1 MKCNSAKKKTP
12 FRRKGKTYTM
22 NMWIKAPLD
31 ENGGARRV
39 SFEEKEEQTVDEE
52 EKMQKMMTM
61 AAENGW
67 KVAGWRGKTGKEFR
81 PTFGWQGR

>member
-1 MKCNSAKKKTP
+1 M
-12 FRRKGKTYTM
+12 
-22 NMWIKAPLD
+22 
-31 ENGGARRV
+31 

-52 EKMQKMMTM
+52 EEMQKMMTM

-67 KVAGWRGKTGKEFR
+67 KVAGWRGKTGKELR